1 MTHNQNRSTVIR
13 LIIVVFAL
21 ILITKLFYLQVIS
34 DTYAKKSRSLSIR
47 TVTEFPDRGLI
58 IDRNGEIIVFNE
70 DAYNLVVH
78 YPFSEK
84 KFNKSGFCD
93 LVGMDSVEVEEC
105 LIKAKKSQYNG
116 KGVFMKN
123 ITSADFA
130 RIQEGLFQFPQFSIE
145 ARSDRKYKHNIAAH
159 TLGYVAE
166 ISRTELERDA
176 EDYYDIGEYIGK
188 SGLEKYYETHLR
200 GIKGRQL
207 YLRDNAGRLK
217 ERYEGGANDVEAKI
231 GEVLPISLD
240 VLIQEYG
247 EKLMT
252 GKTGSIVAI
261 EPSSGEILAMVT
273 SPGYKPEM
281 FSLKNLSKNYN
292 ALLRDKSKPLI
303 NRAVN
308 SNYPPGSTFK
318 VFMALIGLQ
327 EGVITPNTRFRCN
340 GGFHLG
346 SLTVRCHGHAPSP
359 NVGYSIQTSCNAFY
373 CNLYREILHQNRFE
387 NIEDGY
393 NNWKSYLDRMGLG
406 QKLGTDISAEKPGNV
421 PNAEHFH
428 KIHGKNRWNYARII
442 SMSIGQGELLLS
454 PLQMANMA
462 AMVANRGYYYTPH
475 FIKGDSVPARFKEK
489 HELGVEQ
496 KHFDVVVDGM
506 NKVMLQGTGAYVQI
520 PGIDICGKTGTAQ
533 NPHGENHSLF
543 IAFAPKD
550 NPKIAI
556 ATVVENA
563 GYGATWA
570 APMCTLMIEKYLN
583 RDTVSQRPFLEEKM
597 FNTEI
602 KIVK

>member
-1 MTHNQNRSTVIR
+1 
-13 LIIVVFAL
+13 
-21 ILITKLFYLQVIS
+21 
-34 DTYAKKSRSLSIR
+34 
-47 TVTEFPDRGLI
+47 
-58 IDRNGEIIVFNE
+58 
-70 DAYNLVVH
+70 
-78 YPFSEK
+78 
-84 KFNKSGFCD
+84 
-93 LVGMDSVEVEEC
+93 
-105 LIKAKKSQYNG
+105 
-116 KGVFMKN
+116 
-123 ITSADFA
+123 
-130 RIQEGLFQFPQFSIE
+130 
-145 ARSDRKYKHNIAAH
+145 
-159 TLGYVAE
+159 
-166 ISRTELERDA
+166 
-176 EDYYDIGEYIGK
+176 
-188 SGLEKYYETHLR
+188 
-200 GIKGRQL
+200 
-207 YLRDNAGRLK
+207 
-217 ERYEGGANDVEAKI
+217 
-231 GEVLPISLD
+231 
-240 VLIQEYG
+240 
-247 EKLMT
+247 
-252 GKTGSIVAI
+252 
-261 EPSSGEILAMVT
+261 
-273 SPGYKPEM
+273 
-281 FSLKNLSKNYN
+281 LSKNYN

-359 NVGYSIQTSCNAFY
+359 SVGYSIQTSCNAFY
-373 CNLYREILHQNRFE
+373 CNLYREILHQDRFE

-421 PNAEHFH
+421 PKAEHFH
-428 KIHGKNRWNYARII
+428 RIHGKNRWNYARII

-489 HELGVEQ
+489 HELGLEQ

-506 NKVMLQGTGAYVQI
+506 NKVMLQGTGAYVKI